1 MSMASLNRSI
11 EIELTLRGAHLGLPR
26 PVRGARDSIRNAK
39 GQPCAGFDLIEHPID
54 GFCVA
59 LNLPALSV
67 ILNTTD
73 VRGPFMADLIEHET
87 PTSEAVELQRVAD
100 LLGGSKILR
109 RKLRNPLD
117 AHEMLLQGLPGK
129 ALSHL
134 IDNLVVLGRTGAFEK
149 AVGMSLR
156 TFQRR
161 KDAPG
166 KPLSQE
172 QSGRTWKF
180 AEILAKSG
188 GARALVRGA
197 APHGGADRR
206 RRRWRGGWLG
216 GGAQAESLPSSVRLL

>member
-1 MSMASLNRSI
+1 
-11 EIELTLRGAHLGLPR
+11 
-26 PVRGARDSIRNAK
+26 
-39 GQPCAGFDLIEHPID
+39 
-54 GFCVA
+54 
-59 LNLPALSV
+59 
-67 ILNTTD
+67 
-73 VRGPFMADLIEHET
+73 MADLTEHET

-100 LLGGSKILR
+100 LLGGARILR

-134 IDNLVVLGRTGAFEK
+134 IDSFVVLQRTGSFEK

-180 AEILAKSG
+180 AEILAKATAVLGSQEEAEQWLERPAMG
-188 GARALVRGA
+188 L
-197 APHGGADRR
+197 DQRR
-206 RRRWRGGWLG
+206 PIDLLATPAGVEMVEDFL
-216 GGAQAESLPSSVRLL
+216 ERLEYGVYV